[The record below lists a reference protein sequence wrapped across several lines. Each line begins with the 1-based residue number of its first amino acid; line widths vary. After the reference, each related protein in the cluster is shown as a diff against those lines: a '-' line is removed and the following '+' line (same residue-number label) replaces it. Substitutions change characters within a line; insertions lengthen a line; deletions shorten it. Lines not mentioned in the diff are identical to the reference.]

1 MSTPPRAQ
9 LPTRLSLNWALFLL
23 PGLLIFLVG
32 IVLSS
37 GSDPFTL
44 LSPLSRLG
52 FALLALGLLL
62 QQATVEAL
70 LRFSPSWPRAKQQR
84 APKVVRHPQWLRLAQ
99 WWCASVGA
107 LAFALVAIAPET
119 VGAWFTPSGQD
130 ASYALLS
137 VLVYLSGGIL
147 ITSTPLLILNLLD
160 PPR

>member
-9 LPTRLSLNWALFLL
+9 LPTRLSVNWALFLV
-23 PGLLIFLVG
+23 PGLLVFLVG
-32 IVLSS
+32 IITSS
-37 GSDPFTL
+37 VTSPLTL

-70 LRFSPSWPRAKQQR
+70 LRFIL
-84 APKVVRHPQWLRLAQ
+84 QWLRLAQ
-99 WWCASVGA
+99 WWCAGAGA
-107 LAFALVAIAPET
+107 LAFALVAIAPDA
-119 VGAWFTPSGQD
+119 VGAWFAPSGQD

-137 VLVYLSGGIL
+137 VLVYLTGGIL
-147 ITSTPLLILNLLD
+147 IASTPLLILNLVD